1 MIVPAT
7 IKDIAKR
14 LNISISTVS
23 YALNNGPRPVPEHV
37 RERVLEVAKEL
48 DYRPNR
54 IARLLNA
61 RRAFSIGIVPAKPDK
76 DAFLSP
82 HFQQL
87 LNGVMNVLEDTKYA
101 ASVFAHHSAVN
112 ESEFIDSL
120 TDGRVDALIFSG
132 DIALEPIREAVTRR
146 GLPSI
151 ALGADLS
158 AAGPVFNADNNCG
171 VRRAIE
177 HLTEFGHRR
186 IAYLGGP
193 EETVDGRD
201 RNKAFHTFREEFGLD
216 TDPALVGIGRFIGP
230 DGERFAEQLLQLKDR
245 PTAIFCANDEMA
257 IGVCKSAY
265 RAGISIPRDWSVVG
279 FDDYSH
285 SWAVTPSL
293 TTVHQPVAEMAA
305 EATRA
310 LIHWVEN
317 DVTPE
322 SRIFPTSLVV
332 RESSGPPFTT

>member
-1 MIVPAT
+1 MAAT

-87 LNGVMNVLEDTKYA
+87 LNGMMNVLEDTKYA

-112 ESEFIDSL
+112 ETEFIDSL
-120 TDGRVDALIFSG
+120 TDGRVDALLFSG
-132 DIALEPIREAVTRR
+132 DLALEPIREAVTKR

-151 ALGADLS
+151 ALGADVRGD
-158 AAGPVFNADNNCG
+158 GPVFNADNYCG
-171 VRRAIE
+171 VQQALL
-177 HLTEFGHRR
+177 HLKSMGHRR

-193 EETVDGRD
+193 EDTVDGRD
-201 RNKAFHTFREEFGLD
+201 RNQSFHTLREQLGLD
-216 TDPALVGIGRFIGP
+216 MDPALIGSGKFVVP
-230 DGERFAEQLLQLKDR
+230 DGEEFAAQLLKLAKR

-257 IGVCKSAY
+257 IGVCKAAY
-265 RAGISIPRDWSVVG
+265 RAGLSIPRDWSVVG

-285 SWAVTPSL
+285 SWTVTPSL
-293 TTVHQPVAEMAA
+293 TTVHQPVAEMSA

-310 LIHWVEN
+310 LIAWIES
-317 DVTPE
+317 DTAPE
-322 SRIFPTSLVV
+322 SRVFPTSLVI
-332 RESSGPPFTT
+332 RESSGPATF